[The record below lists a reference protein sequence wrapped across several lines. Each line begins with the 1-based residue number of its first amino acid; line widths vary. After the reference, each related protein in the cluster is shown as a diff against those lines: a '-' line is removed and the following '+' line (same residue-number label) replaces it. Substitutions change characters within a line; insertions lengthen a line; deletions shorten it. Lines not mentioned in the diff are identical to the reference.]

1 MIIGRAEIAKLHAR
15 IKTLE
20 KANDLY
26 RKQIESLE
34 KENQML
40 IASLMPQSLDFPNSN
55 VKEVNAEDPNDVFY
69 M

>member
-1 MIIGRAEIAKLHAR
+1 MIIGRAEIAKLQAR

-34 KENQML
+34 KENSML
-40 IASLMPQSLDFPNSN
+40 IASIMPQSLDFPNSDK
-55 VKEVNAEDPNDVFY
+55 KEVNAEDPNDVFF